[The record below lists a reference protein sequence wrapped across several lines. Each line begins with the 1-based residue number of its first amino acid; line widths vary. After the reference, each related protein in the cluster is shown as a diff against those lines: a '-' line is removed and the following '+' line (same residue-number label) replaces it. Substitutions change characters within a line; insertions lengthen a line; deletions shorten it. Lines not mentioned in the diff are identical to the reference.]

1 MTDQIEKW
9 QEEFESMIGEEN
21 IKRNGAPF
29 NVVGFS
35 HLSPKEGSYRLP
47 SIESMW
53 QGFLMAKRNM
63 PVIELPK
70 PELCFTSSPSGHGA
84 FAYVQLEPLIERL
97 EKAGIEWISENPYPA
112 KGE

>member
-1 MTDQIEKW
+1 MTDQIEKCW
-9 QEEFESMIGEEN
+9 NDFLRDE
-21 IKRNGAPF
+21 IKYSNELEHMGYEGAF
-29 NVVGFS
+29 KAGF
-35 HLSPKEGSYRLP
+35 
-47 SIESMW
+47 IA
-53 QGFLMAKRNM
+53 AKRNM
-63 PVIELPK
+63 PVVELPK